1 MNRQVQMR
9 KMRQLKIYNTL
20 GRKIE
25 PVEPIKDGKI
35 GIYSC
40 GLTVY
45 DYAHIG
51 NLRKYIFDDLL
62 VRTLRNF
69 GYTVK
74 HVMNITD
81 VGHLTDDGDSGE
93 DKMEK
98 GAARE
103 GKSAWEIAKFFENAF
118 LQDFDR
124 LNIVRPDIMPR
135 ATEHIKQQIELI
147 QKLEQKGFTYITDDG
162 VYFDT
167 TKLSDYGKLA
177 GLDVENLREGAR
189 VEKNDQKKNPTDF
202 ALWKFSEPAKS
213 DASSVALPAS
223 SVARRQMEWSSPWGP
238 SGSQG
243 ETMGFPGWHIE
254 CSAMSTKYLGQPF
267 EIHTGGIDHI
277 PVHHTNEIAQ
287 SEAAEGKPLAKYWV
301 HSEFVLENGHKMS
314 KSDGH
319 FIRLSDLVK
328 KGYDP
333 LDFRYLVLSA
343 HYRSKLDFSFDSLNG
358 AKSARKNLINFVQK
372 AVKENSGE
380 QEEAFFV
387 DAIGRFED
395 NIENDLDIPKALA
408 VVFETI
414 PKAYESS
421 YLGPAARKF
430 IKIVDGYLAL
440 NLIGQIYKYEG
451 IVSSVELDDELV
463 DQLHER
469 SRARESG
476 NFDLADKIK
485 REIIDKGYKIED
497 LKEYTGIDKI

>member
-1 MNRQVQMR
+1 MKPKPNKQVLTR

-103 GKSAWEIAKFFENAF
+103 GKTAWEIAKFFENAF

-167 TKLSDYGKLA
+167 SKLKDYGKLA
-177 GLDVENLREGAR
+177 GLNLESLREGAR
-189 VEKNDQKKNPTDF
+189 VEKNEQKKNATDF
-202 ALWKFSEPAKS
+202 ALWKFSPKGS
-213 DASSVALPAS
+213 K
-223 SVARRQMEWSSPWGP
+223 RQMQWLSPWVP
-238 SGSQG
+238 SGSQDKV
-243 ETMGFPGWHIE
+243 MGFPGWHIE

-319 FIRLSDLVK
+319 FVRLFDLVK

-343 HYRSKLDFSFDSLNG
+343 HYRSKLDFSFDSLDG
-358 AKSARKNLINFVQK
+358 AKSTRKSLINFVQK
-372 AVKENSGE
+372 AVKENSSE
-380 QEEAFFV
+380 QEETFYDLAL
-387 DAIGRFED
+387 GRFESD
-395 NIENDLDIPKALA
+395 LENDLDTPKALA

-414 PKAYESS
+414 SKAYESS

-451 IVSSVELDDELV
+451 IVSSVKLDDELL
-463 DQLHER
+463 DRLNER

-476 NFDLADKIK
+476 NFDLADQIK
-485 REIIDKGYKIED
+485 REIIEKGYKID
-497 LKEYTGIDKI
+497 DQKDYTGIDKI

>member
-1 MNRQVQMR
+1 MNRQVQVR

-20 GRKIE
+20 GRKVE
-25 PVEPIKDGKI
+25 PVEPIKENEI

-40 GLTVY
+40 GPTVY

-51 NLRKYIFDDLL
+51 NLRKYVFDDLL

-69 GYTVK
+69 GYAVK
-74 HVMNITD
+74 HVINITD

-93 DKMEK
+93 DKIEK

-103 GKSAWEIAKFFENAF
+103 GKTAWEIAKFFENAF

-124 LNIVRPDIMPR
+124 LNIVRPDIIPR

-147 QKLEQKGFTYITDDG
+147 QKLEKKGFTYITDDG

-167 TKLSDYGKLA
+167 SKLSDYGKLA
-177 GLDVENLREGAR
+177 GLDIENLREGAR

-202 ALWKFSEPAKS
+202 ALWKFSKS
-213 DASSVALPAS
+213 ASGSSNESLPAS

-238 SGSQG
+238 SGSQSKV
-243 ETMGFPGWHIE
+243 MGFPGWHIE

-267 EIHTGGIDHI
+267 EIHTGGIDLI

-319 FIRLSDLVK
+319 FIRLNDLVA

-333 LDFRYLVLSA
+333 LDYRYLVIST
-343 HYRSKLDFSFDSLNG
+343 HYRSKLDFSFESLD
-358 AKSARKNLINFVQK
+358 AARSTRKNLINFVQK

-380 QEEAFFV
+380 QEETFFA
-387 DAIGRFED
+387 DAIERFED
-395 NIENDLDIPKALA
+395 NIENDLDTPKALA

-414 PKAYESS
+414 SKAYESG
-421 YLGPAARKF
+421 YLGLAAGEF

-440 NLIGQIYKYEG
+440 NLIRRTYKYEG

-463 DQLHER
+463 GQLHER

-485 REIIDKGYKIED
+485 REIIEKGYKIED

>member
-1 MNRQVQMR
+1 
-9 KMRQLKIYNTL
+9 MRQLKIYNTL

-69 GYTVK
+69 GYAVK

-81 VGHLTDDGDSGE
+81 VGHLTDDGDGGE

-103 GKSAWEIAKFFENAF
+103 GKTAWEIAKFFENAF
-118 LQDFDR
+118 LQDFDK
-124 LNIVRPDIMPR
+124 LNIVRPDIIPR

-147 QKLEQKGFTYITDDG
+147 QKLEQKGFTYTIDDG

-167 TKLSDYGKLA
+167 SKLKDYGKLA
-177 GLDVENLREGAR
+177 GLDLKSLREGAR
-189 VEKNDQKKNPTDF
+189 VEKNEQKKNPTDF
-202 ALWKFSEPAKS
+202 ALWKFSPKGS
-213 DASSVALPAS
+213 K
-223 SVARRQMEWSSPWGP
+223 RQMQWLSPWTP

-243 ETMGFPGWHIE
+243 KVMGFPGWHIE

-287 SEAAEGKPLAKYWV
+287 SEAAEGKSLAKYWV
-301 HSEFVLENGHKMS
+301 HSEFVLEDGHKMS

-319 FIRLSDLVK
+319 FVRLNDLVK

-343 HYRSKLDFSFDSLNG
+343 HYRSKLDFSFDSLDG
-358 AKSARKNLINFVQK
+358 AKSTRKSLINFVQK
-372 AVKENSGE
+372 AVKENSSE
-380 QEEAFFV
+380 QEETFYDLAL
-387 DAIGRFED
+387 GRFESD
-395 NIENDLDIPKALA
+395 LENDLDTPKALA

-414 PKAYESS
+414 SKAYESD
-421 YLGPAARKF
+421 YLGPTAQKF
-430 IKIVDGYLAL
+430 IKRVDGYLAL
-440 NLIGQIYKYEG
+440 NLIRQIYKYKG
-451 IVSSVELDDELV
+451 IVSSVKLDDDLL
-463 DQLHER
+463 DRLNER

-476 NFDLADKIK
+476 NFDLADQIK
-485 REIIDKGYKIED
+485 REIIEKGYKVD
-497 LKEYTGIDKI
+497 DQKDYTGIDKI